1 MEKVNIPEIFAED
14 VFTDAVMQQRLP
26 KSIYKQFK
34 KSIEEGKDLDL
45 ATADVIANE
54 IREWAIGKGAT
65 HFAHLFQ
72 PLTGVTA
79 EKQDNEFKVAIDK
92 IVADSK
98 VDTEILIIETSNNTI
113 VYANSVDSSIEGIV
127 MQNILDGVITVE
139 DKIV

>member
-1 MEKVNIPEIFAED
+1 
-14 VFTDAVMQQRLP
+14 MQQRLP

-34 KSIEEGKDLDL
+34 NQLKKEKIFDL

-79 EKQDNEFKVAIDK
+79 EKQDSFITAPK
-92 IVADSK
+92 ADG
-98 VDTEILIIETSNNTI
+98 
-113 VYANSVDSSIEGIV
+113 SVLTGLFLEK
-127 MQNILDGVITVE
+127 N
-139 DKIV
+139 